1 MESSPWI
8 RHFRKNFFS
17 SGQKALG
24 RSVQFYSG
32 KIRISFQFLV
42 VFLFLLSSSAQAQSV
57 SRRGFLQLFA
67 SGLAAQSVGL
77 RAADGLLNPEQCLGS
92 ALQCEVPVAMQ
103 DIAEIRN
110 IIFDHY
116 GPGVGVI
123 DRRTYRNYVE
133 ALRELEIQSPRIDS
147 IRRRYI
153 ELIENNVLQSSQSSP
168 LLADI
173 SLARSLLPLSLLRRL
188 NVSVAFEEE
197 VIALSPLE
205 YEILENYGR
214 MLTILNE
221 IYSSEDPGWGTLS
234 ILSQDHF
241 SNIWPRI
248 VPAPGYCEFHFL

>member
-1 MESSPWI
+1 
-8 RHFRKNFFS
+8 
-17 SGQKALG
+17 
-24 RSVQFYSG
+24 
-32 KIRISFQFLV
+32 
-42 VFLFLLSSSAQAQSV
+42 
-57 SRRGFLQLFA
+57 
-67 SGLAAQSVGL
+67 
-77 RAADGLLNPEQCLGS
+77 
-92 ALQCEVPVAMQ
+92 MQ

-123 DRRTYRNYVE
+123 DRQTYRSYVE
-133 ALRELEIQSPRIDS
+133 ALRELEIQSPRVDS

-153 ELIENNVLQSSQSSP
+153 DLIENNVLQSSQSSP

-205 YEILENYGR
+205 YGILENYGR
-214 MLTILNE
+214 MLAILNE
-221 IYSSEDPGWGTLS
+221 IYSSEDPGWGALRNLTH
-234 ILSQDHF
+234 DHF
-241 SNIWPRI
+241 STTWPRV